1 MLIALGSDLRLMP
14 EENLR
19 NDPILRLL
27 ALAGMVVPLLFGVL
41 LAVAGLLRPG
51 YDHIVD
57 YISELGVGSN
67 AWIMNTNFL
76 LTGFLVVA
84 FSLGLARALG
94 AGKSAR
100 AGSVLVGIFGSGVFA
115 AGIFSCDPGC
125 PSSGASLSQQMHD
138 VVSIVAFV
146 AIMIA
151 PIVVSLGMKRD
162 PLWQGYR
169 LYSIAT
175 GVAAIAF
182 FFLFIAS
189 TEYVGALQRFF
200 VATPFL
206 WIGVIALRLFK
217 VSRLAPPSVLP
228 GSAGR

>member
-1 MLIALGSDLRLMP
+1 MP
-14 EENLR
+14 GENSR
-19 NDPILRLL
+19 NDSTLRVL
-27 ALAGMVVPLLFGVL
+27 AVAGITAPLLFGIL
-41 LAVAGLLRPG
+41 LVAAGLLRPG
-51 YDHIVD
+51 YDHIAD
-57 YISELGVGSN
+57 YISELGVGAN
-67 AWIMNTNFL
+67 AWVMNTNFL
-76 LTGFLVVA
+76 LTGLLLAA

-100 AGSVLVGIFGSGVFA
+100 AGSALVGISGSGVFA

-138 VVSIVAFV
+138 TVSIIAFV

-151 PIVVSLGMKRD
+151 PIIVSLGMKRD

-182 FFLFIAS
+182 FFLFFAS
-189 TEYVGALQRFF
+189 TLYVGALQRLF

-206 WIGVIALRLFK
+206 WIGVIALRLLK
-217 VSRLAPPSVLP
+217 VSRLAPLPVPPS
-228 GSAGR
+228 SAGP